1 MLFYSF
7 DLDEYISSRGFY
19 YEYLDFIP
27 GKLVESMNEII
38 TAISI
43 GDFEENKIKNFKKN
57 FFDYFD
63 GKSGRRV
70 CEFINQLIANRT

>member
-1 MLFYSF
+1 
-7 DLDEYISSRGFY
+7 
-19 YEYLDFIP
+19 
-27 GKLVESMNEII
+27 MNEII

-63 GKSGRRV
+63 GKSGRRI
-70 CEFINQLIANRT
+70 CEFINQLIANKT